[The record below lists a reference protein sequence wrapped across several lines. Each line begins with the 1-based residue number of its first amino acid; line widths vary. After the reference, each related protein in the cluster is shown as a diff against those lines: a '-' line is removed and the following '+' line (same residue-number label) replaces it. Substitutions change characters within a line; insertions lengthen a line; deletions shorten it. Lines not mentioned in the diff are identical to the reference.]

1 MQLRKI
7 DNTLQKDFL
16 RKQKRLRMTAIITAV
31 WIAAIV
37 ITRAQLAPL
46 NLAVILISSLS
57 ILSAIF
63 TAVFANT
70 ARRLLFG
77 EPSIVITLVLTLAV
91 SLYEVGGIPQP
102 VAAIGPAIPVLSTIL
117 ISRRAGFVVMLTIIA
132 IYLAFLVWQVL
143 GLPLRSNPLGD
154 DSQPIMFFLF
164 LAFTAS
170 ISFNAVIQ
178 YQTDAAR
185 REEDLNTLANHDSLT
200 GLLNRRGLEKNLQLE
215 LDLARRYHHSLSLLF
230 IDVDQFKQYNDS
242 MGHLKG
248 DKCLVDI
255 SAILNDILKRESD
268 QLARIGGDEF
278 IAILPNTPAM
288 AAKDL
293 AEEMRQRGEQENI
306 HSPKSEALKV
316 TITIGITTVSG
327 ENIVDAIELIDR
339 ADQGLNV
346 AKKSGRNRVKV
357 GRQTI
362 WPASVNRS

>member
-1 MQLRKI
+1 M
-7 DNTLQKDFL
+7 
-16 RKQKRLRMTAIITAV
+16 
-31 WIAAIV
+31 
-37 ITRAQLAPL
+37 
-46 NLAVILISSLS
+46 
-57 ILSAIF
+57 
-63 TAVFANT
+63 
-70 ARRLLFG
+70 
-77 EPSIVITLVLTLAV
+77 
-91 SLYEVGGIPQP
+91 
-102 VAAIGPAIPVLSTIL
+102 
-117 ISRRAGFVVMLTIIA
+117 
-132 IYLAFLVWQVL
+132 
-143 GLPLRSNPLGD
+143 
-154 DSQPIMFFLF
+154 
-164 LAFTAS
+164 
-170 ISFNAVIQ
+170 
-178 YQTDAAR
+178 
-185 REEDLNTLANHDSLT
+185 
-200 GLLNRRGLEKNLQLE
+200 
-215 LDLARRYHHSLSLLF
+215 LF

-255 SAILNDILKRESD
+255 SAILNNILKRESD

-293 AEEMRQRGEQENI
+293 AEEMRQRVEQENI

-339 ADQGLNV
+339 ADQGLNA

>member
-77 EPSIVITLVLTLAV
+77 ELSIVITLVLTLAV
-91 SLYEVGGIPQP
+91 SLYEVGGITQP

-200 GLLNRRGLEKNLQLE
+200 GLLNRRGLEK
-215 LDLARRYHHSLSLLF
+215 
-230 IDVDQFKQYNDS
+230 IYN
-242 MGHLKG
+242 
-248 DKCLVDI
+248 
-255 SAILNDILKRESD
+255 
-268 QLARIGGDEF
+268 
-278 IAILPNTPAM
+278 
-288 AAKDL
+288 
-293 AEEMRQRGEQENI
+293 
-306 HSPKSEALKV
+306 
-316 TITIGITTVSG
+316 
-327 ENIVDAIELIDR
+327 
-339 ADQGLNV
+339 
-346 AKKSGRNRVKV
+346 
-357 GRQTI
+357 
-362 WPASVNRS
+362 